1 MQSGAAKALPIFA
14 QRKWGGGPPPQAV
27 VEGERAQPL
36 RQPCGLPPPHL
47 RVARKRGGS
56 GGAGLRGSAVLFAAA
71 TLAACTSP
79 ADAPRTPKIVSL
91 NPCAD
96 AILAEVTGPGQLL
109 AISHY
114 SADPRSRSM
123 DAAKARQ
130 YPATR
135 GTLEAIIALHPDVVV
150 DGTFVAP
157 ATAAAYRRLGFAL
170 ETLPIAATVADS
182 HAQIRRLA
190 LLAGHADR
198 GEALIQRINAALLQ
212 AAPPQNSAPIPALV
226 WEPGGIV
233 PGDRTLIAD
242 LLRRTGFANFSAA
255 RGLGQ
260 ADLLPLERVL
270 ADPPRV
276 ILAAGETR
284 ALTHPA
290 LAHLRGVAMAPLDPA
305 LLYCGGPTIIRAAA
319 RLAEVRRALGLP
331 TPSPSRKR
339 EGGNLALSSP
349 LAFAGG
355 ASLSAP
361 LPLAAGASFSAP
373 LPLAA
378 RASFS
383 APLPLAGG
391 VGGGQAAR
399 HNP

>member
-1 MQSGAAKALPIFA
+1 MQDGAAEVLPIFA

-47 RVARKRGGS
+47 RVPRKREGS
-56 GGAGLRGSAVLFAAA
+56 GSNGLRCAAALFAAA
-71 TLAACTSP
+71 TLAACTP
-79 ADAPRTPKIVSL
+79 HAEPPHTPKIVSL
-91 NPCAD
+91 NPCSD

-123 DAAKARQ
+123 DPRVARQ

-135 GTLEAIIALHPDVVV
+135 GTLEEIIALHPDVVV

-157 ATAAAYRRLGFAL
+157 ATAAAYHRLGVAL
-170 ETLPIAATVADS
+170 ETLPIAATVEDS

-190 LLAGHADR
+190 ALAGHADR
-198 GEALIQRINAALLQ
+198 GEALIQRINAALVQ
-212 AAPPQNSAPIPALV
+212 AAPAPGTVSLPALV

-255 RGLGQ
+255 RGLRQ
-260 ADLLPLERVL
+260 ADQLPLERVL

-290 LAHLRGVAMAPLDPA
+290 LASLRNVATAPLDPA
-305 LLYCGGPTIIRAAA
+305 LLYCAGPTIIRAAA
-319 RLAEVRRALGLP
+319 RLAEVRRALG
-331 TPSPSRKR
+331 
-339 EGGNLALSSP
+339 
-349 LAFAGG
+349 
-355 ASLSAP
+355 
-361 LPLAAGASFSAP
+361 
-373 LPLAA
+373 
-378 RASFS
+378 
-383 APLPLAGG
+383 
-391 VGGGQAAR
+391 GQAPR